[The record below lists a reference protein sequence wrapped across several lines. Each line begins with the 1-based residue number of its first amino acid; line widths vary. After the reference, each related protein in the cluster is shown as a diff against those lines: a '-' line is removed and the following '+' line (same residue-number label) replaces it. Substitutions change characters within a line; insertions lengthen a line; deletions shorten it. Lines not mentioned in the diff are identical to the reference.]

1 MEKKLKW
8 MVMVILMSIDELVR
22 WSGASM
28 SIKLLL
34 KLNVLIDQLTRKGKK
49 KREDL
54 EIWECEKN

>member
-1 MEKKLKW
+1 
-8 MVMVILMSIDELVR
+8 MVILMSIDELVR

-54 EIWECEKN
+54 EI